1 MNFMY
6 FMQNM
11 DFTENIPRPKTRRK
25 IKFDNVV
32 NVVLIPSV
40 KEMESIKN
48 DLWWSKMDYIS
59 FYTSSCKELRDFMEE
74 HSPPLNRVQAMKILY
89 QPSLMSK
96 TILDEEPMAISC
108 LAQI

>member
-11 DFTENIPRPKTRRK
+11 DFIENMHRPKTRKK

-32 NVVLIPSV
+32 NVVLIPSA

-48 DLWWSKMDYIS
+48 DLWWSKTDYIS
-59 FYTSSCKELRDFMEE
+59 FYMSSCKELRDFMCE
-74 HSPPLNRVQAMKILY
+74 HSPPLNRFQAMKILY
-89 QPSLMSK
+89 QPTPSPTPLTEDSIA
-96 TILDEEPMAISC
+96 TSC

>member
-11 DFTENIPRPKTRRK
+11 DFTENIPRPKTCRK

-32 NVVLIPSV
+32 NVVLIPSA

-48 DLWWSKMDYIS
+48 DLWWSKTDYIS
-59 FYTSSCKELRDFMEE
+59 FYMSSCKELRDFMRE
-74 HSPPLNRVQAMKILY
+74 HSLLDKTNAIKLLY
-89 QPSLMSK
+89 QPSF
-96 TILDEEPMAISC
+96 EPATSVSLESIATNY

>member
-11 DFTENIPRPKTRRK
+11 DFIENKKRRK

-32 NVVLIPSV
+32 NVVLIPSA

-48 DLWWSKMDYIS
+48 DLWWSKTDYIS
-59 FYTSSCKELRDFMEE
+59 FYMSSCKELRDFMCE
-74 HSPPLNRVQAMKILY
+74 HSLLDKTKAIKILY
-89 QPSLMSK
+89 QPSF
-96 TILDEEPMAISC
+96 EPATSVSIESIATNC

>member
-11 DFTENIPRPKTRRK
+11 DFLENKKRRK

-32 NVVLIPSV
+32 NVVLIPCA

-48 DLWWSKMDYIS
+48 DLWWSKTDYIS
-59 FYTSSCKELRDFMEE
+59 FYMSSCKELRDFMCE
-74 HSPPLNRVQAMKILY
+74 HSLLNKTNAMKLLY
-89 QPSLMSK
+89 QPAPTPLTAES
-96 TILDEEPMAISC
+96 TATNY